1 MGIAQLL
8 RLGNKKFDSKDSG
21 YCYHLF
27 LLHVTF
33 LVALYFYYSNHWK
46 SSFTEI

>member
-8 RLGNKKFDSKDSG
+8 RLWNQKFGSKD
-21 YCYHLF
+21 CYHLF

-33 LVALYFYYSNHWK
+33 RVALYFYYSHHWK